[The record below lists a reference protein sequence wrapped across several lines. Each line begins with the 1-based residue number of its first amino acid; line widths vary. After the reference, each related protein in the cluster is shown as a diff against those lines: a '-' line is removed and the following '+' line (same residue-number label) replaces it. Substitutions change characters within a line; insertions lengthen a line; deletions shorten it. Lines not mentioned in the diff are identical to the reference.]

1 LLGKRI
7 LLIEDSDDIRIFV
20 TTVVR
25 MEGGETV
32 AAGSGEE
39 GLERLDDS
47 GPFDLIL
54 LDINLPGMSG
64 WDLLEKL
71 RAEPALAGPAPI
83 LIFTAA
89 ADTATLEKARS
100 YSARDVIVKPIAA
113 RELVERLNAALT

>member
-1 LLGKRI
+1 
-7 LLIEDSDDIRIFV
+7 
-20 TTVVR
+20 
-25 MEGGETV
+25 
-32 AAGSGEE
+32 
-39 GLERLDDS
+39 
-47 GPFDLIL
+47 
-54 LDINLPGMSG
+54 MSG